1 MPTYQLVA
9 ILTRIGLALAAGI
22 LVFIVPIAL
31 RKARFAPHLGKRIFL
46 YVLAF
51 AALIGFC
58 VYVFYL
64 WARFVPREPEA
75 PPSIAYPVS
84 PAEPAVP

>member
-46 YVLAF
+46 YVLAC

-64 WARFVPREPEA
+64 WARFIPREPEA
-75 PPSIAYPVS
+75 PAPIAYPVS
-84 PAEPAVP
+84 PAEPAGP

>member
-1 MPTYQLVA
+1 MPTFQLVE

-31 RKARFAPHLGKRIFL
+31 RKARFEPHVGRRVFL
-46 YVLAF
+46 YGLAIV
-51 AALIGFC
+51 ALVGFC

-64 WARFVPREPEA
+64 WARFIPHADEA
-75 PPSIAYPVS
+75 PAPIAYPVS
-84 PAEPAVP
+84 PAEPVGP